1 MQGEFII
8 SYSKIIV
15 KNIQLHDVFAEN
27 NEAASLRDAAYDYV

>member
-15 KNIQLHDVFAEN
+15 KNIQLHDVFSEN
-27 NEAASLRDAAYDYV
+27 NKAASLRDAAYDYV